1 VATEFKLP
9 ELGENIESGDVV
21 RVAVAKGDRVSEGQA
36 VIELETDKAVIEV
49 PSSVSGV
56 VQEIKVKQGQK
67 VKVGEVL
74 FTLEG
79 NGTGTKPAPKRE
91 AAKPEATP
99 AAEVVKAPEPVKTTP
114 AVSKAAS
121 SGKGGVLEFRLPSLG
136 ENIESGD
143 VVRVAVKAGDSLSD
157 GQTVIELETDKAVI
171 EVPSTVTGVV
181 KEVKVKQ
188 GQKLKVN
195 DVIVTLEAGAGG
207 TARAAEP
214 SAAPAPSKQSIDAEE
229 HTSTS
234 IARETYQA
242 ARKSE
247 GKTEQQ
253 AFPPDAPG
261 AVARDYVPAQMVKDA
276 GHEHRP
282 PAPASPGVRRLARE
296 LGVDIYNVKGTAAGG
311 RINESDV
318 KQFAKAIV
326 TGSATADGSH
336 TVRVAPGISRV
347 APKLPDFSKWGPVES
362 VALRAVRRK
371 TADHLS
377 QAWNT
382 IPHVTQ
388 HDKADVT
395 ELEDLRKRFAAKAEM
410 AGGKMTMTAIALK
423 VVASALKTFPQFN
436 ASIDM
441 ANESVIYKRYIHIGV
456 AVDTDRGLLVPVLRN
471 VDQKNIIEIASE
483 LSALSKKA
491 KDRKLTV
498 EEMEGGTFTI
508 TNLGGIGGTSFTPIV
523 NHPEVAILGMS
534 RSRIE
539 PVWVNDKFEPRTMLP
554 LSLSYDHRLIDGA
567 DAARFARWIVEA
579 LEQPFL
585 LSVQG

>member
-1 VATEFKLP
+1 
-9 ELGENIESGDVV
+9 
-21 RVAVAKGDRVSEGQA
+21 
-36 VIELETDKAVIEV
+36 
-49 PSSVSGV
+49 
-56 VQEIKVKQGQK
+56 
-67 VKVGEVL
+67 
-74 FTLEG
+74 
-79 NGTGTKPAPKRE
+79 
-91 AAKPEATP
+91 
-99 AAEVVKAPEPVKTTP
+99 
-114 AVSKAAS
+114 
-121 SGKGGVLEFRLPSLG
+121 
-136 ENIESGD
+136 
-143 VVRVAVKAGDSLSD
+143 
-157 GQTVIELETDKAVI
+157 
-171 EVPSTVTGVV
+171 V
-181 KEVKVKQ
+181 KEVKIKQ

-195 DVIVTLEAGAGG
+195 DVIVTLEAGTGG
-207 TARAAEP
+207 TAKAAEP
-214 SAAPAPSKQSIDAEE
+214 AAAPVQSKQTDTEE

-234 IARETYQA
+234 IARESYQA

-261 AVARDYVPAQMVKDA
+261 AVAHDYVPPQMVKDA

-296 LGVDIYNVKGTAAGG
+296 LGVDIYNVTGTATGG
-311 RINESDV
+311 RISEADV

-326 TGSATADGSH
+326 TGSATVNGSQ
-336 TVRVAPGISRV
+336 TVRVAPGFSRV
-347 APKLPDFSKWGPVES
+347 APKLPDFSKWGPIES
-362 VALRAVRRK
+362 VAMRAVRRK
-371 TADHLS
+371 TADHLAE
-377 QAWNT
+377 AWNT

-423 VVASALKTFPQFN
+423 VIASALKTFPQFN
-436 ASIDM
+436 ASVDM
-441 ANESVIYKRYIHIGV
+441 ANECVVYKRYIHIGV

-471 VDQKNIIEIASE
+471 VDQKNIIEIAAE
-483 LSALSKKA
+483 LSAISKKA

-539 PVWVNDKFEPRTMLP
+539 PVWIHDKFEPRTMLP

-567 DAARFARWIVEA
+567 DAARFVRWIVEA